1 MGNAIVR
8 LDNEQ
13 VSLIKRTIANGA
25 SDNELK
31 LFLHQC
37 ERTGLDP
44 FARQIYLIERRS
56 KDSNGNWTTTRQTQV
71 SIDGLRLIAER
82 TGKYAGQ
89 LGPFW
94 CGKDGE
100 WKEIWLSDEPPA
112 AAKVGVLRSDFQQP
126 LWGVARYS
134 AYVQT
139 TRDGKPNSMWAKM
152 ADLMLAKCA
161 ESLAL
166 RKAFPLELSGLYAV
180 EEMGQ
185 AETIQVIEATHR
197 LVDTSTGEIMEDVP
211 FMPEP
216 ASNGTAQY
224 TDLID
229 KLSGSCAQLADK
241 MRTVHAN
248 SSGPASEKQ
257 YQFLAGTIDSL
268 THKGAHNAIL
278 EVIVGRTVTSENPCG
293 KDLASKL
300 LDYLVPTK
308 KTDDGEIANPLYR
321 EDVVNCIKSIYEL
334 VNEANG
340 QLRLVEA

>member
-1 MGNAIVR
+1 MTNALVR

-13 VSLIKRTIANGA
+13 VSLVKNTIARGA
-25 SDNELK
+25 SDSELK
-31 LFLHQC
+31 LFLYQC

-44 FARQIYLIERRS
+44 FARQIYLIERKS
-56 KDSNGNWTTTRQTQV
+56 KDANGNWITNRQTQL

-94 CGKDGE
+94 CGADGQ

-112 AAKVGVLRSDFQQP
+112 AAKVGILRSDFQQP
-126 LWGVARYS
+126 LWGVARYA

-166 RKAFPLELSGLYAV
+166 RKAFPMELSGLYAA
-180 EEMGQ
+180 EEMEQ
-185 AETIQVIEATHR
+185 ADTPTVIDVTPR
-197 LVDTSTGEIMEDVP
+197 LVDTSTGEILGDVD
-211 FMPEP
+211 MGMNG
-216 ASNGTAQY
+216 ASPHRYADLVDRLTGTCV
-224 TDLID
+224 T
-229 KLSGSCAQLADK
+229 LAEK
-241 MRTVHAN
+241 MRSVHAN

-257 YQFLAGTIDSL
+257 YQFLAGTIDAL

-278 EVIVGRTVTSENPCG
+278 EVIVGRPVTGENPCG
-293 KDLASKL
+293 KELASKL
-300 LDYLVPTK
+300 LDYLIATK
-308 KTDDGEIANPLYR
+308 KVDDAEVANPNYR
-321 EDVVNCIKSIYEL
+321 EDVVNCVKSIYEL
-334 VNEANG
+334 TREADG
-340 QLRLVEA
+340 QLRLVAA